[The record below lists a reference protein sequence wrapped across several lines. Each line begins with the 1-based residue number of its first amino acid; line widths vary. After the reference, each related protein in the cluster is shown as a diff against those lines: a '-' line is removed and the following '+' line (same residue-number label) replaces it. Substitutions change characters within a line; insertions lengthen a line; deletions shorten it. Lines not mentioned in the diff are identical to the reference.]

1 MAKSVITIGRQ
12 YGSGGREIGNI
23 VAEKLGIPVIDKK
36 ILAVVAEEC
45 DIDPEILE
53 SKPEDVSINSFL
65 YSLVLDSRS
74 SGSVED
80 VLDGIPLNHRIF
92 LAQMNAIKKV
102 AEEGPCVIIG
112 RCADYAL
119 AEHPNLLSVFIH
131 ADLETR
137 INRVRRRK
145 NLDYTDAKHMIV
157 QTDKTRASYYNYYT
171 TKKWGEVS
179 SYDLCLNSAKLGV
192 EDAAQIILDYT
203 QMYEKLGSK
212 PVI

>member
-12 YGSGGREIGNI
+12 YGSGGREVGNI

-36 ILAVVAEEC
+36 ILAVVAEDC

-53 SKPEDVSINSFL
+53 SRPEDISINSFI
-65 YSLVLDSRS
+65 YSLVQDSLS
-74 SGSVED
+74 MGSMDD

-102 AEEGPCVIIG
+102 AQEGPCVIIG

-119 AEHPNLLSVFIH
+119 AEHPSMISVFIH

-179 SYDLCLNSAKLGV
+179 SYDLCINSGKLGMD
-192 EDAAQIILDYT
+192 EAARIIVDYVQT
-203 QMYEKLGSK
+203 FEKLGSK